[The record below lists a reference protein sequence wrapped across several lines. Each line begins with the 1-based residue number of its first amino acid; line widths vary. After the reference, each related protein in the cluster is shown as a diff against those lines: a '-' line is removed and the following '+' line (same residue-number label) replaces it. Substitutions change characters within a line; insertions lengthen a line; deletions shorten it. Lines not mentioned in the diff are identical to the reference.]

1 MFQVEKLIKEQR
13 NKGARV
19 LTYIECSAM
28 KKENVNK
35 VFDEAVK
42 LGIAK
47 DKTPNPQKTCTIL
60 WGETWNVSEK
70 TE

>member
-1 MFQVEKLIKEQR
+1 MLQVQELIKKLRR
-13 NKGARV
+13 NGVKVVACIR
-19 LTYIECSAM
+19 CSALE
-28 KKENVNK
+28 KKNVNK

-60 WGETWNVSEK
+60 
-70 TE
+70 